1 MRLFWGVM
9 TFLWLV
15 LFLLVDGEASDH
27 AALMAMICIVLL
39 NLESVKRKI
48 GGE

>member
-1 MRLFWGVM
+1 MRVFWWVM
-9 TFLWLV
+9 TFIWFVLV
-15 LFLLVDGEASDH
+15 LLMDGEASDH

-39 NLESVKRKI
+39 NLESIKRKI